1 MEMTAPVFDTFD
13 VQHLTALALIAAVC
27 LLLAWKVREGSARV
41 IAGRAICFLLS
52 GYVAFF
58 YIQQGLQNALTWEYS
73 LPLDLCNLVLFA
85 CIVSLFKPNQF
96 ATEIS
101 YFWGMGGVLQ
111 AAATP
116 DIARGFPSW
125 DFILFFWGHGATL
138 IAILFLISGRE
149 FRPRRGSV
157 FRMMAALNAYGLAV
171 GTMDAITGWN
181 YGYLCR
187 KPSQPSL
194 LDFLGPWPWYL
205 LSLEAIG
212 FVSFLIL
219 DLPWRLSGSLRK
231 RDKALTNGG

>member
-1 MEMTAPVFDTFD
+1 
-13 VQHLTALALIAAVC
+13 
-27 LLLAWKVREGSARV
+27 
-41 IAGRAICFLLS
+41 
-52 GYVAFF
+52 
-58 YIQQGLQNALTWEYS
+58 
-73 LPLDLCNLVLFA
+73 
-85 CIVSLFKPNQF
+85 
-96 ATEIS
+96 
-101 YFWGMGGVLQ
+101 
-111 AAATP
+111 
-116 DIARGFPSW
+116 
-125 DFILFFWGHGATL
+125 
-138 IAILFLISGRE
+138 
-149 FRPRRGSV
+149 
-157 FRMMAALNAYGLAV
+157 MMAALNAYGLAV